1 MNEFSQMGKPIV
13 NSNKVGYAFPGYL
26 TKKIKKTIDKIKK
39 LCYYK
44 YVKGERKFMANK
56 VTKKENFLKL
66 KALVTDAELIAFIDN
81 EIRLLE
87 KKNSAKK
94 GPSKTQVENENIKVA
109 ILNAMDSDTE
119 YSVSDIT
126 SLMDVDYSNQK
137 MSALLTQLVDANKLV
152 RTEIKRKAYFSKA

>member
-1 MNEFSQMGKPIV
+1 
-13 NSNKVGYAFPGYL
+13 
-26 TKKIKKTIDKIKK
+26 
-39 LCYYK
+39 
-44 YVKGERKFMANK
+44 MANK
-56 VTKKENFLKL
+56 ITKKENFLKL
-66 KALVTDAELIAFIDN
+66 KALVTDADLIAFIDN

-126 SLMDVDYSNQK
+126 SLMEVDYSNQK

>member
-1 MNEFSQMGKPIV
+1 
-13 NSNKVGYAFPGYL
+13 
-26 TKKIKKTIDKIKK
+26 
-39 LCYYK
+39 
-44 YVKGERKFMANK
+44 MANK